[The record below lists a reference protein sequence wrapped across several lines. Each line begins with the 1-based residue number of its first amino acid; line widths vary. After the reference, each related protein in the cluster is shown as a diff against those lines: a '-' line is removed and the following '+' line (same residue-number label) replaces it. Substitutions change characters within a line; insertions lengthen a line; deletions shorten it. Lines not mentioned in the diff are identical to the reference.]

1 VTPTATEPGSVY
13 AWAALA
19 KRGDVFEYYRGDLAY
34 ARYLKQAQKEMTAE
48 ELADL
53 ENAADAWALY
63 QKRDVTLIQRREG
76 VSVFAYLA
84 VRL

>member
-34 ARYLKQAQKEMTAE
+34 ARYLKHARKDMTAE
-48 ELADL
+48 ELAAL
-53 ENAADAWALY
+53 ENAADAWALCED
-63 QKRDVTLIQRREG
+63 REITLIQRREG

>member
-1 VTPTATEPGSVY
+1 VTPTATKPDTVY